1 LHARHTIGGN
11 RNGEAVTYMYRIIRL
26 LVGLERNV
34 EGDPVVVNIFHLD
47 SHKAF
52 LRMFAKQLNEV
63 MVRSGCDVNHD
74 ILLLPFALA
83 RNEPKPEL
91 KSFVQQ

>member
-1 LHARHTIGGN
+1 
-11 RNGEAVTYMYRIIRL
+11 
-26 LVGLERNV
+26 
-34 EGDPVVVNIFHLD
+34 
-47 SHKAF
+47 
-52 LRMFAKQLNEV
+52 LNEV
-63 MVRSGCDVNHD
+63 MVRCGCDVNHD